1 MTGIEAFFASL
12 AAGAGTAG
20 AAAAPAAAGTAAAG
34 TAAAAGGGTLGTLA
48 TAASVGGT
56 VLSGLAAAQQGKAM
70 EAEAKRQA
78 TEERAIASRRGEERR
93 MDTARVISRQKAV
106 AASSGA
112 GVTNP
117 TILDIIGDTAQ
128 RGSFLERT
136 ETDTRARRAG
146 QSAFAG
152 SILEGIGT
160 GAKALGNMRLPTLND
175 PANPRSWRTAP
186 RYG

>member
-34 TAAAAGGGTLGTLA
+34 TAAAGSGLSTLGTLGTL
-48 TAASVGGT
+48 ASVGGT
-56 VLSGLAAAQQGKAM
+56 VLSGVAAAQQGKAM
-70 EAEAKRQA
+70 EAEVKRQA
-78 TEERAIASRRGEERR
+78 TEERAIASRKAEERR
-93 MDTARVISRQKAV
+93 RDTARVISRQKAV

-136 ETDTRARRAG
+136 ETDIGARSASTLRAQGAMARRKG
-146 QSAFAG
+146 QGAFAG
-152 SILEGIGT
+152 SILEGIGQ
-160 GAKALGNMRLPTLND
+160 GAKGFA
-175 PANPRSWRTAP
+175 